1 MKKVFFINFL
11 LMTAIISFAQQ
22 KTFDIT
28 SYTPPTD
35 WTEKQGEGNI
45 SYSRIDGGS
54 WAQIAIYTHRSC
66 VGDIQADF
74 DKDWNEL
81 VASGKTISTPERN
94 EPKSDGGWSVMSGSG
109 VWQYNGSNV
118 ASILTVYSNNTV
130 CVAVLCNSTAM
141 PYLKEY
147 QALIG
152 TIDIDASAAA
162 NTEEPQEGTVTSGQD
177 ATAASVVG
185 LWVINTRESSGF
197 VNGYRMYTG
206 GYMRKE
212 YQVNA
217 DGSYVFREKNWLAA
231 NDAIYFVYESGTW
244 NANGS
249 EVTFTPG
256 KGKAGWWNKDKVTN
270 DVNKWGAFKKA
281 AQYKL
286 QSVTYSY
293 EIKVDTNYGNSI
305 VLNTANSTERDGG
318 QFNKGPFRFVYTSA
332 KDAYIDNPPGF

>member
-1 MKKVFFINFL
+1 MKKAFFINLL
-11 LMTAIISFAQQ
+11 LMTAIFSFGQQ

-54 WAQIAIYTHRSC
+54 WAQIGIYTHRSS

-94 EPKSDGGWSVMSGSG
+94 EPKSDGGWSDMSGSG

-118 ASILTVYSNNTV
+118 ASVLTVYSNNTV

-152 TIDIDASAAA
+152 TIDIDAGAAV
-162 NTEEPQEGTVTSGQD
+162 NTEQSQEGTVNSGQD
-177 ATAASVVG
+177 ATATSVVG
-185 LWVINTRESSGF
+185 LWVINQRESSGF

-217 DGSYVFREKNWLAA
+217 DGTYIFREKNWLTA
-231 NDAIYFVYESGTW
+231 NDDIYFVDESGTW
-244 NANGS
+244 NVNGS
-249 EVTFTPG
+249 EVTFKPG
-256 KGKAGWWNKDKVTN
+256 KAKAGWWNKDKVTN
-270 DVNKWGAFKKA
+270 DVNKWGSFKKA

-286 QSVTYSY
+286 QSVTYSF

-305 VLNTANSTERDGG
+305 VLNTAKPTERDGG
-318 QFNKGPFRFVYTSA
+318 QFNSGPYRFVYTSA